1 VTVGVGTVLDAREV
15 MLLVTGE
22 SKALAMHH
30 VVEKG
35 FSHMW
40 TASALQHHPNSL
52 IVCDDE
58 ATMEMKVQR
67 FARY

>member
-1 VTVGVGTVLDAREV
+1 MSVILQSLTVGVGTVFDAREV

-35 FSHMW
+35 YSHMW
-40 TASALQHHPNSL
+40 TASAFQVYSTISL
-52 IVCDDE
+52 AYFI
-58 ATMEMKVQR
+58 
-67 FARY
+67 

>member
-1 VTVGVGTVLDAREV
+1 MSVILQSLTVGVGTVFDAREV

-35 FSHMW
+35 YSHMW
-40 TASALQHHPNSL
+40 TASAFQVHSTISL
-52 IVCDDE
+52 
-58 ATMEMKVQR
+58 A
-67 FARY
+67 